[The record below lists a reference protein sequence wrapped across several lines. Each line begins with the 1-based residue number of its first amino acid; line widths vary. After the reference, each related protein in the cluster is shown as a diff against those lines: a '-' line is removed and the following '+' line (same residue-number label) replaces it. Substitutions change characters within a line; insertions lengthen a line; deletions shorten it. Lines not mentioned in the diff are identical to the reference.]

1 MFLTILF
8 SLIYFNYKVSQIFDR
23 RPPVRHLFAR
33 HYIRELLRR
42 STQNKHVSIKHL
54 SFLNNFLNKILLIK
68 KFSLTKSGIST
79 YAIQLLFVR
88 FKVNWSLAYAKMQ
101 ILKITHDE
109 QEGTIKIRWRI
120 NGVRAMRTFFQPWKI
135 KVWKIK
141 ETIKE
146 NESQEK

>member
-1 MFLTILF
+1 M
-8 SLIYFNYKVSQIFDR
+8 
-23 RPPVRHLFAR
+23 
-33 HYIRELLRR
+33 
-42 STQNKHVSIKHL
+42 
-54 SFLNNFLNKILLIK
+54 
-68 KFSLTKSGIST
+68 
-79 YAIQLLFVR
+79 QLLFVR

-146 NESQEK
+146 NEAQEK

>member
-1 MFLTILF
+1 M
-8 SLIYFNYKVSQIFDR
+8 
-23 RPPVRHLFAR
+23 
-33 HYIRELLRR
+33 
-42 STQNKHVSIKHL
+42 
-54 SFLNNFLNKILLIK
+54 
-68 KFSLTKSGIST
+68 
-79 YAIQLLFVR
+79 QLLFVR